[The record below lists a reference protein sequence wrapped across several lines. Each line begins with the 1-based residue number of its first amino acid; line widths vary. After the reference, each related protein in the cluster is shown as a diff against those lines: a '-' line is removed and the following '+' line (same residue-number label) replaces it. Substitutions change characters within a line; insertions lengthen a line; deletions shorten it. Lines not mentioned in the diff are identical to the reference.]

1 MAETLATIVSRVQ
14 RMLHPAVASG
24 FAVSEIHGYCQD
36 AVYDIELQ
44 YQDFA
49 NYTITTGSPGSISP
63 TPDGVDALLIAVKA
77 ASNMVTALNQE
88 AVGDAILIRT
98 GGITLDTSRALRA
111 RGIEADRY
119 EKWYQRLVTSL
130 LKDGKSTSTSSIGHR
145 IDNYIE
151 TDSQVGR
158 EDSESLWNLIAGTT

>member
-1 MAETLATIVSRVQ
+1 MAETLATIVSRVE

-24 FAVSEIHGYCQD
+24 FAQVEIQGYCAD
-36 AVYDIELQ
+36 AVPEIELS

-49 NYTITTGSPGSISP
+49 NYVITTGSPGSISP
-63 TPDGVDALLIAVKA
+63 TPDGIDALLIAVKA

-111 RGIEADRY
+111 RGIEANRY
-119 EKWYQRLVTSL
+119 SDWYKRLVTNL
-130 LKDGKSTSTSSIGHR
+130 LKDGKSTSTTSIGHR
-145 IDNYIE
+145 IDSYIE
-151 TDSQVGR
+151 TTSQLGR
-158 EDSESLWNLIAGTT
+158 EDSESLFPYI